1 MTGERIPHP
10 DDFSEREAYDLL
22 ALASGPW
29 TEARLRAAPPRVV
42 AAKHWLTYVE
52 LLQDSAT
59 LDVDSIAEDI
69 ADAERDLNAKT
80 ETKREALARSRLA
93 RARARL
99 RDARKQRLDLRLALL
114 LDEE

>member
-10 DDFSEREAYDLL
+10 DDFTEREAYDLL
-22 ALASGPW
+22 ALAAGPW
-29 TEARLRAAPPRVV
+29 TEARLRTAPPKVI

-59 LDVDSIAEDI
+59 LDVDAIGEEI
-69 ADAERDLNAKT
+69 TDAERDLNTKT
-80 ETKREALARSRLA
+80 EAQRKALDRSRLT
-93 RARARL
+93 RARRRL
-99 RDARKQRLDLRLALL
+99 SEARKKRRELRLALL